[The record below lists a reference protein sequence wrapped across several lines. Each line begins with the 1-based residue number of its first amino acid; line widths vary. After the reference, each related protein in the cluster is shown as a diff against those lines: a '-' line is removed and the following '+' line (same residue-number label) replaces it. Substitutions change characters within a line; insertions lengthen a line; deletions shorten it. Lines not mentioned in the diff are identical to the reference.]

1 MLSKKLVLILR
12 SVNSIVIPPAKTGND
27 KTSKKTV
34 IKTLQIK
41 SGIFSNLSKLFFTR
55 KIVTKKLI
63 EPTIE
68 DIPAI

>member
-1 MLSKKLVLILR
+1 M
-12 SVNSIVIPPAKTGND
+12 VIPPASTGND

-34 IKTLQIK
+34 IKTLQMN
-41 SGIFSNLSKLFFTR
+41 SGIFSSLSKLFLTK

-68 DIPAI
+68 DIPAICKEKIKKSTL